1 MKKILLTIVAVLLVI
16 GIAGVWV
23 YISVL
28 NTINTPFS
36 ASEYPVKFE
45 IRKGMNPSEIAD
57 LLVYLELI
65 KSKKIFLWEV
75 KREEAATKLQAGYFT
90 FTEPNTM
97 PEVIEKLL
105 TEGKIPPQKYTFLE
119 GLTIDQFADALKKRE
134 EIDNERYRTL
144 AKNHKDLFNFKF
156 SKNIPEDAD
165 LEGYLFPQTYLIEEP
180 TAEKII
186 QTKLTQ
192 FEKIFDDSYV
202 ARCKELGLTIHECVT
217 FASIVQA
224 ESGNAEEMPLISS
237 VFWNRLNKS
246 WKLECNATLAYSLKI
261 DGYMLSTKQL
271 RTDDPYNTYKYPG
284 LPPGPICSPGQ
295 DAIHAV
301 LYPAESDYFFF
312 VATGNGTSV
321 FAKTLSEHNANIRKY
336 LR

>member
-1 MKKILLTIVAVLLVI
+1 MKKFLIAVIIILLIV
-16 GIAGVWV
+16 GIAGMWV

-28 NTINTPFS
+28 NTINTPFA
-36 ASEYPVKFE
+36 ASEYPIKFE
-45 IRKGMNPSEIAD
+45 IEKGTNPSEIAD
-57 LLVYLELI
+57 LLFHFELI

-75 KREEAATKLQAGYFT
+75 KREDAATKLQAGYFT

-97 PEVIEKLL
+97 PEVVEKLL
-105 TEGKIPPQKYTFLE
+105 TEGKIPPQRYTFLE

-134 EIDNERYRTL
+134 EIDNERYRLL
-144 AKNHKDLFNFKF
+144 AKKHKDVFDFKF
-156 SKNIPEDAD
+156 LENIPEESD

-186 QTKLTQ
+186 QTKLNQ
-192 FEKIFDDSYV
+192 FEKVFDGTYI

-224 ESGNAEEMPLISS
+224 ESGNSDEMPLIAS
-237 VFWNRLNKS
+237 VFWNRMNKN
-246 WKLECNATLAYSLKI
+246 WKLECNATIAYSLGI
-261 DGYMLSTKQL
+261 DGYLLSNKQL
-271 RTDDPYNTYKYPG
+271 KIDDPYNTYKYPG

-301 LYPAESDYFFF
+301 LYPSETGYFFF
-312 VATGNGTSV
+312 VAKGDGSSA
-321 FAKTLSEHNANIRKY
+321 FAKTLSEHNKNIRKY